1 MQLLNRRSLLIIL
14 ISIIAISVFIA
25 KPNWQIG
32 GDGYGYYSYIRSL
45 HFDCDLDFYNEFKM
59 FDDTY
64 EAQTLKY
71 WATPIGKAGNPFAIG
86 WSIFYAPFFILALIL
101 AKLFT
106 FSNDFALSGFN
117 FPYQLLIGVG
127 TSFYI
132 ILGIL
137 LLFNT
142 LKRLFSPISAWFSSI
157 FTLIATPLIFYVVY
171 EPSMSHGLSF
181 FILSALFYKSI
192 EIYKKEETNKKDVIL
207 LGLITGASFLI
218 RWQNLLFIILP
229 LAILWLKLAKKR
241 RILSYLGITLLTIL
255 PQFFA
260 WKHLYGSFLTI
271 PQGSEFVSHKLELF
285 NFLFSGY
292 HGLFIW
298 NPILFLALIGL
309 ILSYKKDKFLFF
321 ILFMALLGQILF
333 NANLSDWF
341 GGGSFGSRRMI
352 GSLFIFAYGI
362 TYLLDLLLKSKFK
375 FKKIY
380 IILVIFILGLF
391 SLWNYLLMLS
401 TSRGILPI
409 NAPVT
414 IEEVYKAPL
423 KLLIHRKG

>member
-1 MQLLNRRSLLIIL
+1 MQFLNKKSLLIVLIL
-14 ISIIAISVFIA
+14 VIAISIFIA

-32 GDGYGYYSYIRSL
+32 GDGYGYYSYIRSI

-59 FDDTY
+59 FDSLY
-64 EAQTLKY
+64 RSQTLKY
-71 WATPIGKAGNPFAIG
+71 WETPIGKAGNPFAIG

-101 AKLFT
+101 AKIFT
-106 FSNDFALSGFN
+106 FSNNFALSGFN
-117 FPYQLLIGVG
+117 FPYQLLIGIG

-132 ILGIL
+132 ISGIL
-137 LLFNT
+137 LLFST
-142 LKRLFSPISAWFSSI
+142 LKRLFSHISAWIASI
-157 FTLIATPLIFYVVY
+157 FTLIATPLIFYIVY

-181 FILSALFYKSI
+181 FILSSLFYKSI
-192 EIYKKEETNKKDVIL
+192 DSYKKDKIEKKDIIL
-207 LGLITGASFLI
+207 LGLITGACFLI
-218 RWQNLLFIILP
+218 RWQNLLFIVLP
-229 LAILWLKLAKKR
+229 IAILWLKLAKKN
-241 RILSYLGITLLTIL
+241 RILTYLGITLLTIL
-255 PQFFA
+255 PQFLS

-298 NPILFLALIGL
+298 HPILILGVIGI
-309 ILSYKKDKFLFF
+309 ILSYKKDKFIFF
-321 ILFMALLGQILF
+321 ILFIPLVGQVLF

-352 GSLFIFAYGI
+352 GSLFIFAHGSA
-362 TYLLDLLLKSKFK
+362 YLFDLLLKSKFK

-391 SLWNYLLMLS
+391 SFWNYLLMLS
-401 TSRGILPI
+401 TARGILPI
-409 NAPVT
+409 NTPVT
-414 IEEVYKAPL
+414 IEEVYQAPL
-423 KLLIHRKG
+423 KLFF

>member
-1 MQLLNRRSLLIIL
+1 MQLLSKKSLLIIL
-14 ISIIAISVFIA
+14 FLIIATSILIT

-64 EAQTLKY
+64 GTQTLKY
-71 WATPIGKAGNPFAIG
+71 WTTPIGRVGNPFAIG
-86 WSIFYAPFFILALIL
+86 WSIFYAPFFILSLIL
-101 AKLFT
+101 AKIFT
-106 FSNDFALSGFN
+106 FYNNFTLSGYN
-117 FPYQLLIGVG
+117 FPYQLMIGVG
-127 TSFYI
+127 TIFYV

-137 LLFNT
+137 LLFLT
-142 LKRLFSPISAWFSSI
+142 LKRLFSPISAWLSSI

-192 EIYKKEETNKKDVIL
+192 NIYKKGSIDKKDIFL
-207 LGLITGASFLI
+207 LGLITGASFLV
-218 RWQNLLFIILP
+218 RWQNLIFIILP

-241 RILSYLGITLLTIL
+241 SILSYLGITLLATL
-255 PQFFA
+255 PQLLA

-271 PQGSEFVSHKLELF
+271 PQGSAFVNHKLELF

-298 NPILFLALIGL
+298 HPMLLIALIGL
-309 ILSYKKDKFLFF
+309 ILSCKKDKFLFF
-321 ILFMALLGQILF
+321 ILLTPLIVQILF
-333 NANLSDWF
+333 NSNLSDWF

-352 GSLFIFAYGI
+352 GSLFIFAYGFC
-362 TYLLDLLLKSKFK
+362 YLLNLVLNKNI
-375 FKKIY
+375 KIY
-380 IILVIFILGLF
+380 KFLTILILIIF
-391 SLWNYLLMLS
+391 SLWNFLLMIS
-401 TSRGILPI
+401 TARGIIPI

-414 IEEVYKAPL
+414 IQEVYHAPL
-423 KLLIHRKG
+423 KLFNIK